1 MKGTNFSM
9 AEENEEIIIIQEDDA
24 SATAGTTENSSE
36 LEIDYAA
43 KDAKKKKI
51 VLIASAAAIFVLLL
65 SIIGLLLYKK
75 MHHPEEGNL
84 LELLKGKSKEGKP
97 TIQQS
102 ELEKIIAKA
111 NYLYANGNKEEA
123 LNLYEQIALYSEGVS
138 QYNLGVAQLKEG
150 QYEKALETF
159 KKAIQN
165 NEKVCVSAIN
175 AAVCAHELGQ
185 PESFKHYVD
194 LAFTTLPN
202 ESNSP
207 LYSYYYALIQYY
219 KGNNLE
225 ALSALNHPNSDEY
238 STQRQILKA
247 KINAAL
253 GNYEESIDAFSK
265 ISSPNNSLAI
275 GQMYAN
281 LGDFSSSLQY
291 LNNAVILAKDPLQ
304 ELLSLALV
312 NIKAGQLPEAAKQL
326 NLITD
331 KYQDQAYKPYPI
343 RVSLKDT
350 LYDPEV
356 AQASFRSRIDSDNWI
371 TYQKIFYFAP
381 YKVFNAATTIS
392 DIRKGNANAYIDD
405 IASAKEYLEKSTST
419 STVNYGIAQA
429 IKKALSLRL
438 RDANKQLL
446 DLEKIQPKHS
456 ILQYNIAL
464 TYAQIGDIQNAYEH
478 FKRSYHQDS
487 NNYLSGI
494 FAVMCSQ
501 MLHIDNEK
509 FVSILR
515 DNLAN
520 EKDGEDTDLYK
531 TLINISQGNMLAC
544 SNWVNN
550 KYPDRPMYLV
560 LKTMIATK
568 ISNMELAEQSAK
580 KLTMLL
586 PHDIFP
592 HMLYIDTKLK
602 KAPTKQYARDM
613 LFYMKKQSF
622 NFTDLYYGPSI
633 TRFLYVQQA
642 LMTGTLYP
650 LQQQLDQALA
660 TSQDSPI
667 DIMYVQA
674 LANLYAKNSEKAYT
688 LFNQLIDDYKIND
701 DRTLFFAALAGI
713 AANHHENAIALLEL
727 AKMKNP
733 EFLESRFAL
742 GLLYMEVKNNKG
754 AAIQFS
760 HILQP
765 NYESNYFNF
774 DIDTEQLYF
783 EKEHHK

>member
-1 MKGTNFSM
+1 M
-9 AEENEEIIIIQEDDA
+9 AEEQEEIIIIQDDEAAASSA
-24 SATAGTTENSSE
+24 SAPDDSAQ
-36 LEIDYAA
+36 LEVDYAA
-43 KDAKKKKI
+43 KEAKKKKTI
-51 VLIASAAAIFVLLL
+51 LIASAATIFILLL
-65 SIIGLLLYKK
+65 TIIGLLLYKK
-75 MHHPEEGNL
+75 MHHTPEENAL
-84 LELLKGKSKEGKP
+84 QFLKGNSNGKKA
-97 TIQQS
+97 TIEQS

-150 QYEKALETF
+150 QYDKALETF

-185 PESFKHYVD
+185 PESFKYYVN

-202 ESNSP
+202 EANSP

-219 KGNNLE
+219 KGNNIE

-238 STQRQILKA
+238 LPQRQLLKA

-253 GNYEESIDAFSK
+253 GNYEESITALAQP
-265 ISSPNNSLAI
+265 SSVNNALAI

-281 LGDFSSSLQY
+281 LGDISSALQY
-291 LNNAVILAKDPLQ
+291 LNSATTNGKDPLQ

-331 KYQDQAYKPYPI
+331 RYQDQAYKPYPI

-350 LYDPEV
+350 LFDPEV
-356 AQASFRSRIDSDNWI
+356 AQASFRNRMDSDYWV

-381 YKVFNAATTIS
+381 YKVFNASSTIS
-392 DIRKGNANAYIDD
+392 YIRKGNANVYIDD
-405 IASAKEYLEKSTST
+405 ITAAKEYLEKSTSA

-429 IKKALSLRL
+429 IKKALSFRL

-478 FKRSYHQDS
+478 FKRSYHLDS

-494 FAVMCSQ
+494 FAAMCAQ
-501 MLHIDNEK
+501 MLHVENDK
-509 FVSILR
+509 FVSILK

-520 EKDGEDTDLYK
+520 ENQSEDTDLYN

-544 SNWVNN
+544 SNWINN
-550 KYPDRPMYLV
+550 KYQDRPMYLV

-568 ISNMELAEQSAK
+568 LSNLEMAEQSAK
-580 KLTMLL
+580 KLTMML

-633 TRFLYVQQA
+633 TRYLYVQQA

-650 LQQQLDQALA
+650 LQQQLEQALA
-660 TSQDSPI
+660 TTQDSPI
-667 DIMYVQA
+667 DIMYVHA
-674 LANLYAKNSEKAYT
+674 LANLYGKNPEKAYT
-688 LFNQLIDDYKIND
+688 LFNQLIDDYKVND

-754 AAIQFS
+754 AAIQFARVS
-760 HILQP
+760 KS
-765 NYESNYFNF
+765 NFESDYFTF
-774 DIDTEQLYF
+774 DIGTEQLYF